1 MAKQRIHTFTVT
13 IRMDKPCTEAVAL
26 REVKDCIHGNF
37 YTTPMDDHE
46 PGEFVVKNF
55 KRVKRTRA
63 L

>member
-1 MAKQRIHTFTVT
+1 
-13 IRMDKPCTEAVAL
+13 MDKPCTEALAL

-37 YTTPMDDHE
+37 YTTPMEDHE

-55 KRVKRTRA
+55 KRVRKARA